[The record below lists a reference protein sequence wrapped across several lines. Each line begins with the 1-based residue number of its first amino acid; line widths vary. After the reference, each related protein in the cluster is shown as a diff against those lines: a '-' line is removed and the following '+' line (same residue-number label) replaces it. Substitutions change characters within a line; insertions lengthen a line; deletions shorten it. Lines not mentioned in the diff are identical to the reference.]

1 MLSLVGTT
9 TVVAEKR
16 RLLLFLCFS
25 FHFLADSGFCVRFC
39 IFGLDAYHVSIQLAR
54 SIRRW
59 AVSVCVCVCLRLL
72 DVIKHRLIAEF
83 ARW

>member
-25 FHFLADSGFCVRFC
+25 FHFLVDSVCCVLFC

-54 SIRRW
+54 SIRR
-59 AVSVCVCVCLRLL
+59 
-72 DVIKHRLIAEF
+72 
-83 ARW
+83 